1 MGKKDTKAKEYLADN
16 ERFADLCN
24 VLLFN
29 GEQVIGAE
37 SLVEKDST
45 EALSML
51 GSEDNEQTFQ
61 QKWRD
66 LLKSAVIKQ
75 TQGIYIVL
83 IGVESQSMVHY
94 AMPVKNAIYDALNYG
109 SQVKRIG
116 KRHRK
121 AADKSS
127 RAEFLSGFHKE
138 DRLIPIITI
147 TVYWGADDWDAPRTL
162 HEMFGDLD
170 RRLKSYI
177 PDYRI
182 NLLAPKEIEDFNKF
196 QTELGNVLEAIK
208 VSDDQASMDRLF
220 QSNKKFSAMSNE
232 SVEAINTFIGTNIP
246 VNQKEGVTDMC
257 KAWEDQKNE
266 GIAEGRAQARLDA
279 IRNMV
284 ELGISKENILIK
296 YTKEEYERAQQMMAV
311 GF

>member
-1 MGKKDTKAKEYLADN
+1 M
-16 ERFADLCN
+16 
-24 VLLFN
+24 
-29 GEQVIGAE
+29 Q
-37 SLVEKDST
+37 
-45 EALSML
+45 
-51 GSEDNEQTFQ
+51 
-61 QKWRD
+61 
-66 LLKSAVIKQ
+66 
-75 TQGIYIVL
+75 
-83 IGVESQSMVHY
+83 
-94 AMPVKNAIYDALNYG
+94 
-109 SQVKRIG
+109 G
-116 KRHRK
+116 KRGTTWEKRTQK
-121 AADKSS
+121 QKSS

-170 RRLKSYI
+170 KRLQSYI

-266 GIAEGRAQARLDA
+266 GIAKGRAEGRAEGIAEARLDA

-284 ELGISKENILIK
+284 ELGVSKENILIK